1 MTPNTSQQVL
11 ASVGRASGLNKP
23 GFPLLDSTGRHIG
36 QIDRIT
42 VAHGRLCVEGWALTG
57 LVGLASGD
65 QKFEREP
72 HLAREDVL
80 LYLGDTEVQTPGFSL
95 DIPVSLNHVVF
106 WTEVGGIRYV
116 YPLPRITMDDLQ
128 IAENA

>member
-1 MTPNTSQQVL
+1 MTQSNAQQVL
-11 ASVGRASGLNKP
+11 ASVGRASGLSKL
-23 GFPLLDSTGRHIG
+23 GFPLLDSAGRHIG

-72 HLAREDVL
+72 HLAMRGRIVVL
-80 LYLGDTEVQTPGFSL
+80 G
-95 DIPVSLNHVVF
+95 
-106 WTEVGGIRYV
+106 
-116 YPLPRITMDDLQ
+116 
-128 IAENA
+128 